1 MSIVRT
7 PKGQRLFW
15 SRHVQS
21 GPVTRDTS
29 VSRRLLSVT
38 SRTPSHVGARRS
50 CQHSKKSWL
59 ATSKSPG
66 SLLLPCLDVGS
77 SGHELRCGRSYTA
90 HAVALSAPFH
100 LVKSYLIFLKE
111 IKTCLKTNICVTSEM
126 VHKTHIKLTIS
137 VPVKLPAKTSW

>member
-1 MSIVRT
+1 MRT
-7 PKGQRLFW
+7 PQGKRLFR
-15 SRHVQS
+15 SRHILS
-21 GPVTRDTS
+21 RPVTRDTS

-38 SRTPSHVGARRS
+38 LRTPSHVGARWSCRRS
-50 CQHSKKSWL
+50 RKSWL

>member
-7 PKGQRLFW
+7 PKGQRLFG

-21 GPVTRDTS
+21 RPVTRDTS
-29 VSRRLLSVT
+29 VSLSVT

-77 SGHELRCGRSYTA
+77 SGD
-90 HAVALSAPFH
+90 VVDP
-100 LVKSYLIFLKE
+100 IQ
-111 IKTCLKTNICVTSEM
+111 
-126 VHKTHIKLTIS
+126 LTQ
-137 VPVKLPAKTSW
+137 